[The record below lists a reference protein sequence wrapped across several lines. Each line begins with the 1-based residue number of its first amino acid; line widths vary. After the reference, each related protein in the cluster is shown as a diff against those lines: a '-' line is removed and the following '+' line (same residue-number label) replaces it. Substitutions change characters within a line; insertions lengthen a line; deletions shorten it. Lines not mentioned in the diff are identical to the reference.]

1 MLYQLG
7 YGSPESMLQYDLVLI
22 SCQSSSATVLIEK
35 LLISFLNVSWHG
47 FGEVMLLFS
56 FLKIPFLVV
65 KILSKFQFFKLC
77 LCKFNLRVFIDPGI
91 SFLWQIV
98 DPAIFMC
105 KIF

>member
-35 LLISFLNVSWHG
+35 LFILFILFHSFLNVSWHG

-91 SFLWQIV
+91 SFL
-98 DPAIFMC
+98 
-105 KIF
+105 